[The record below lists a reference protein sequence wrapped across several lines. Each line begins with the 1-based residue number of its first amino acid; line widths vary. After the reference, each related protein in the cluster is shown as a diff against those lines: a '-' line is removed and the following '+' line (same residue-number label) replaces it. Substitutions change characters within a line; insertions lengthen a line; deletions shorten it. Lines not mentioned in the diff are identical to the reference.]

1 MQFQLF
7 NEIDIE
13 GTPGEFQ
20 AAHKEKTKE
29 VAQFRSFILGD
40 AELRRTTPLADLVK
54 QRALFNE
61 SGEIAK
67 TEENDGDEGDS
78 KGQLLKWVG
87 NKRRFADE
95 IVSYFPED
103 YGTYF
108 EPFLGSGA
116 VWAALA
122 PKTAHA
128 SDIFTPLIEIW
139 RTLQDDPEKLKHWYI
154 DRWNLMMGGNKVE
167 VYENIKASYNARPN
181 AADLLFLSRSCYG
194 GVVRFR
200 KRDGYMS
207 TPCGP
212 HKPML
217 PETFIRIVD
226 KWNQIATGTTFARMD
241 YTGAMNMAREG
252 DLIYCDPPYTCSQSI
267 LYGAQS
273 FNLRGL
279 FAEIRKCKACGV
291 RVALSIDGTKKSGN
305 TVCKVP
311 IPEGLFEREILV
323 NCGGSML
330 KRFQMDGRTMEEE
343 VIADRLLLTYS

>member
-7 NEIDIE
+7 NGTDIE
-13 GTPGEFQ
+13 ETPGEFQ
-20 AAHKEKTKE
+20 ATPKETAKDAALFK
-29 VAQFRSFILGD
+29 RFILGE
-40 AELRRTTPLADLVK
+40 AASGRTPPLADLIK
-54 QRALFNE
+54 QETLFNDI
-61 SGEIAK
+61 GEATE
-67 TEENDGDEGDS
+67 TEENEDEEGDS

-95 IVSYFPED
+95 IVSYFPKD

-116 VWAALA
+116 VWAVLA
-122 PKTAHA
+122 PKVAHA
-128 SDIFTPLIEIW
+128 SDIFIPLMEVW
-139 RTLQDDPEKLKHWYI
+139 RTLQSNPEMLKRWYI

-200 KRDGYMS
+200 KKDGYMS

-226 KWNQIATGTTFARMD
+226 LWSQMTAGTTFACMD
-241 YTGAMNMAREG
+241 YTQAMSIAQEG
-252 DLIYCDPPYTCSQSI
+252 DLIYCDPPYTCSQRI

-273 FNLRGL
+273 FNLKEL
-279 FAEIRKCKACGV
+279 FAEIRKCKARGV

-305 TVCKVP
+305 NICKVP
-311 IPEGLFEREILV
+311 IPDGIFEREILV
-323 NCGGSML
+323 NCGSSML
-330 KRFQMDGRTMEEE
+330 KRFQMDGRTMEDE
-343 VIADRLLLTYS
+343 VVADRLLLTY

>member
-1 MQFQLF
+1 MCAGINL
-7 NEIDIE
+7 
-13 GTPGEFQ
+13 
-20 AAHKEKTKE
+20 
-29 VAQFRSFILGD
+29 
-40 AELRRTTPLADLVK
+40 
-54 QRALFNE
+54 
-61 SGEIAK
+61 
-67 TEENDGDEGDS
+67 EGDS

-122 PKTAHA
+122 PKVAHA

-139 RTLQDDPEKLKHWYI
+139 RTLQTAPEMLKRWYI

-217 PETFIRIVD
+217 
-226 KWNQIATGTTFARMD
+226 
-241 YTGAMNMAREG
+241 
-252 DLIYCDPPYTCSQSI
+252 
-267 LYGAQS
+267 
-273 FNLRGL
+273 
-279 FAEIRKCKACGV
+279 
-291 RVALSIDGTKKSGN
+291 
-305 TVCKVP
+305 KVP

-343 VIADRLLLTYS
+343 IVADRLLLTYSCSIAVFVTITEYAHVQQSSPRVA